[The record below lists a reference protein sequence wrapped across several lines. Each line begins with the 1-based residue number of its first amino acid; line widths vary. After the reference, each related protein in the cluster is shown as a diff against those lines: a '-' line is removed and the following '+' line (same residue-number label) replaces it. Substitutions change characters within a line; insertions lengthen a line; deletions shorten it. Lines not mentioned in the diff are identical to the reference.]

1 MSLDSTPRVFPSKKS
16 RSISRCVLERTRA
29 RERGR
34 KRNFRNCRNAINSVA
49 GYRGYRGLRRKFR
62 PNNQP
67 CRSFSS
73 TSPHLSLSLSPHFL
87 LPPSPFSG
95 EAHRR
100 DRHTTGHIGIRR
112 GYGEHDEDPLG
123 AAWKRDSYEGRAA
136 RRRPYIPDVHTGRI
150 PVVDTYNRRKE
161 LASRYGRDDRTH
173 SRGHRRTAALNHPSL
188 ERGRESERFHLDD
201 RERSVDT
208 YLDAGF
214 SLRRAG
220 YGAGASEKMVEK
232 KSGFL
237 FPSYESWNGRY
248 LAESGKT
255 KRGRPERGTF

>member
-1 MSLDSTPRVFPSKKS
+1 MSRAIEVIAVSVVNSDPTTNPAALSPRPLL
-16 RSISRCVLERTRA
+16 I
-29 RERGR
+29 
-34 KRNFRNCRNAINSVA
+34 
-49 GYRGYRGLRRKFR
+49 
-62 PNNQP
+62 
-67 CRSFSS
+67 
-73 TSPHLSLSLSPHFL
+73 SLSLSPHFL

-188 ERGRESERFHLDD
+188 ERGRERAS
-201 RERSVDT
+201 
-208 YLDAGF
+208 GF
-214 SLRRAG
+214 ISTTAK
-220 YGAGASEKMVEK
+220 GASIRIWTRAFLCAELVMGPARARKWWKKEWVPFPFIRIVERA
-232 KSGFL
+232 L
-237 FPSYESWNGRY
+237 FSRIG
-248 LAESGKT
+248 
-255 KRGRPERGTF
+255 

>member
-1 MSLDSTPRVFPSKKS
+1 M
-16 RSISRCVLERTRA
+16 
-29 RERGR
+29 
-34 KRNFRNCRNAINSVA
+34 KRI
-49 GYRGYRGLRRKFR
+49 
-62 PNNQP
+62 
-67 CRSFSS
+67 
-73 TSPHLSLSLSPHFL
+73 
-87 LPPSPFSG
+87 G
-95 EAHRR
+95 EH
-100 DRHTTGHIGIRR
+100 RHTTGHIGIRR

-237 FPSYESWNGRY
+237 RTN
-248 LAESGKT
+248 
-255 KRGRPERGTF
+255 RGTGVI

>member
-1 MSLDSTPRVFPSKKS
+1 MSRAIEVIAVFVVNSDPTTNPAALSPRPLL
-16 RSISRCVLERTRA
+16 I
-29 RERGR
+29 
-34 KRNFRNCRNAINSVA
+34 
-49 GYRGYRGLRRKFR
+49 
-62 PNNQP
+62 
-67 CRSFSS
+67 
-73 TSPHLSLSLSPHFL
+73 SLSLSPHFL

-232 KSGFL
+232 RVGSFSL
-237 FPSYESWNGRY
+237 HTN
-248 LAESGKT
+248 
-255 KRGRPERGTF
+255 RGTGVI